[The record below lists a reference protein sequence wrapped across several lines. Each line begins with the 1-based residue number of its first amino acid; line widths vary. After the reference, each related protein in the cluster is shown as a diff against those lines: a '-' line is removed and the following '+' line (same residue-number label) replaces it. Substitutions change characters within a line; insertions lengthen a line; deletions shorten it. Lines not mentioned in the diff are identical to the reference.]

1 MKVMNLDLSKAQE
14 MVPMWEDMTVS
25 MKALYLGWPQV
36 KNSDPYLVSMLVLMK
51 EEYLVPRKF
60 EKKALYLVQMLD
72 EV

>member
-14 MVPMWEDMTVS
+14 MVPMWEDMSVS

-36 KNSDPYLVSMLVLMK
+36 KNSDPYLVSMVVLMK
-51 EEYLVPRKF
+51 EEYLGLRKV
-60 EKKALYLVQMLD
+60 EKKVLHSVQMWD